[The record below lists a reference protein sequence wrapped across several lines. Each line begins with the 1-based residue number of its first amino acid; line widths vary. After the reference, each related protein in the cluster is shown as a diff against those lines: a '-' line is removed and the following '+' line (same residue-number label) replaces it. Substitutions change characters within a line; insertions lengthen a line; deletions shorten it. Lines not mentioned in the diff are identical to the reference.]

1 MWAVTTYKCVET
13 KKRCGWH
20 SVNTLA
26 LAVRD
31 NSVAAAAMPLPC
43 VCGHCRGPHPEV
55 AHRAAV

>member
-1 MWAVTTYKCVET
+1 L
-13 KKRCGWH
+13 H

-43 VCGHCRGPHPEV
+43 V
-55 AHRAAV
+55 ATAVVRTPK